1 MSPFLRASRKRLAD
15 AGSVF
20 SALLLSAIPAPV
32 APAALP
38 NFAQDGIIPDV
49 ASGL

>member
-1 MSPFLRASRKRLAD
+1 MSPFERASLNRFAD

-32 APAALP
+32 LPVARPA
-38 NFAQDGIIPDV
+38 FVQDGIISEV
-49 ASGL
+49 AVGL

>member
-1 MSPFLRASRKRLAD
+1 MSPFSRASLNRFAD

-32 APAALP
+32 APVAQPALV
-38 NFAQDGIIPDV
+38 QDGIIPEV
-49 ASGL
+49 AVEL

>member
-1 MSPFLRASRKRLAD
+1 MSPLLRASLSRVAD

-32 APAALP
+32 VPAALP
-38 NFAQDGIIPDV
+38 ALVQDGIIPDV
-49 ASGL
+49 AVKL